1 MAKIENH
8 FSRDLVAL
16 DARVSSREAARCMR
30 DRKIGAVVVRDQ
42 DRTIGLV
49 TERDLTWRVLG
60 GDGPV
65 DLPLVDVVRKD
76 LPAVTPVST
85 ETECSHLMRTH
96 NTRHLMVADK
106 GEVVGIISM
115 RDVIQ
120 LMLDEKQWM
129 IEQLQRYVYQ
139 T

>member
-30 DRKIGAVVVRDQ
+30 DRKIGAVVVRDGN
-42 DRTIGLV
+42 RTIGLV
-49 TERDLTWRVLG
+49 TERDLTWRVLA
-60 GDGPV
+60 GDGSV
-65 DLPLVDVVRKD
+65 DQPLADVVRKD

-85 ETECSHLMRTH
+85 EMECSQLMRTH
-96 NTRHLMVADK
+96 NTRHLMVADQ
-106 GEVVGIISM
+106 GQVVGIISM

-139 T
+139 S